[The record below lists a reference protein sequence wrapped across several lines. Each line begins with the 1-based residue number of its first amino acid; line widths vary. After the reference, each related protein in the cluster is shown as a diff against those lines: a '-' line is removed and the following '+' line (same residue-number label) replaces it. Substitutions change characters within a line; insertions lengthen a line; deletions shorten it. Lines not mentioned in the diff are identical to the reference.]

1 MTLYHISEEPSIK
14 VFDPRPIGKHSY
26 ELEGNAVWAIDKEH
40 LVNYLFPRDC
50 PRVTYFIDKHTSEN
64 DIKKFFGNTYARRII
79 AVETGWIKKIL
90 DHDLYMYEFDD
101 SKFELVDRTAGYY
114 ISRESVVPVSDSK
127 INNLQLLLLESST
140 EIRITPLLWKL
151 REEVLHSTL
160 GYSIIRMQNAQE
172 PPEGISK
179 YSALTK

>member
-14 VFDPRPIGKHSY
+14 VFDPRPIGKQSC

-40 LVNYLFPRDC
+40 LVNYLLPRDC
-50 PRVTYFIDKHTSEN
+50 PRVTYFIDKQTTQN
-64 DIKKFFGNTYARRII
+64 DIKKYFGNTYAKRII
-79 AVETGWIKKIL
+79 AVETKWIKRIL
-90 DHDLYMYEFDD
+90 EHDLYMYEFND

-127 INNLQLLLLESST
+127 INNLLLLLLESST

-151 REEVLHSTL
+151 REEVIHSTL

-172 PPEGISK
+172 PPEGISNYFPLRK
-179 YSALTK
+179 